1 MRVNDARL
9 LDVPHSRGII
19 ASLDPQHDSYLRVP
33 TPLEAGPSKSV
44 RTYLS
49 LRDARISV
57 ARVWPRIHLE
67 ASRTCDGGELPRAA
81 TPAVALRR
89 ARLAETS

>member
-33 TPLEAGPSKSV
+33 TPLEAGPQKRFNGLCVVAGCTNQCS
-44 RTYLS
+44 
-49 LRDARISV
+49 ARM
-57 ARVWPRIHLE
+57 AQN
-67 ASRTCDGGELPRAA
+67 
-81 TPAVALRR
+81 
-89 ARLAETS
+89 TS